1 MSDESN
7 NSSDDLDWEEWD
19 PSRISFVHH
28 MIAGSVA
35 GLSEH
40 VTIFPIDTIK
50 TNIQCEKC
58 GSMSPF
64 QTWNCAERIVRKDG
78 PLRLWRGVSTMFAGC
93 VPAHAVYFSVFEFI
107 KGFVGADRDGHHPI
121 GAAFSGAS
129 AAFGHDLIMT
139 PFDTVKQRMQL
150 GHYRSIGHG
159 FRAIVN
165 AEGLGALYVSLP
177 TTLLMNLP
185 YGCIMVAVN
194 ESARKVLNPSGDY
207 KTSTNLVAGA
217 IAGASAAV
225 LTNPLDLIK
234 TKLQTQNLEPSH
246 IAEQSTCHQ
255 SNQSVAPVLNN
266 RSFTTLT
273 AATKPSME
281 VPFSTTNTRYTG
293 AFQVAMNI
301 YKESGLIGFSS
312 GMFPRVLVHTPSV
325 AISWTAYEFTKN
337 LLKKME

>member
-1 MSDESN
+1 MAGENRDN
-7 NSSDDLDWEEWD
+7 TDDVDWEEWD

-35 GLSEH
+35 GLAEH
-40 VTIFPIDTIK
+40 VTIYPVDTIK
-50 TNIQCEKC
+50 TNVQCEQC
-58 GSMSPF
+58 GSTSPF
-64 QTWNCAERIVRKDG
+64 QTWNCAQRIVKKDG

-93 VPAHAVYFSVFEFI
+93 VPAHAVYFSVFEFV
-107 KGFVGADRDGHHPI
+107 KSLVGADREGHHPI
-121 GAAFSGAS
+121 GAAFSGAT

-139 PFDTVKQRMQL
+139 PFDTMKQRMQL

-159 FRAIVN
+159 FRAVVST
-165 AEGLGALYVSLP
+165 EGLGALYVSLP

-194 ESARKVLNPSGDY
+194 ESSRKILNPSGDY
-207 KTSTNLVAGA
+207 KTSTNLIAGA
-217 IAGASAAV
+217 IAGASAAI

-246 IAEQSTCHQ
+246 IVEQSCQT
-255 SNQSVAPVLNN
+255 NQPVAPALNN

-273 AATKPSME
+273 AAAKPSME
-281 VPFSTTNTRYTG
+281 LPFSSMRYTG

-301 YKESGLIGFSS
+301 YREFGLVGFSS